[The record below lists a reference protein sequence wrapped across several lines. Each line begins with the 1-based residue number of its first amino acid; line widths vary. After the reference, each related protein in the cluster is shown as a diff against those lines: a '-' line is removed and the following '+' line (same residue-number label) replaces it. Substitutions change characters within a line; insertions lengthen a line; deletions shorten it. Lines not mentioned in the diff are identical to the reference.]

1 MGVGVFFEDF
11 AGFGETFIIDRM
23 NILSRSNY
31 YASLEF
37 ENLPGPAIEAIK
49 KIAEWLEVED
59 LSSLAPAFQLVRE
72 KAPLEDI
79 QDAFRGASRPIMGS
93 PRRPSLTM
101 VKGSVK
107 FKALSLTIPVLDSSS
122 LEVLRDVRDYLQWSQ
137 DCDDDLREMID
148 EEIISPLVDQT
159 DGVIPPYHPDSDCDM
174 RVLAFLG
181 RGNNL
186 EITFRAWEAYHWAVG
201 VAVRPYL
208 RDTLA
213 DYHDASLN
221 DRRSFAAQYGQGP
234 ATLGKNLLIGV
245 QRLLRY
251 LRLRFKSL
259 GFDVRY
265 KTSGYTTSSYYL
277 PSPKKLN
284 AAQDRAL
291 EQFIAWTKKAA

>member
-1 MGVGVFFEDF
+1 MGVGVFSEDF
-11 AGFGETFIIDRM
+11 AGYGETFIIDRM
-23 NILSRSNY
+23 NILSRPNY
-31 YASLEF
+31 YASLEY
-37 ENLPGPAIEAIK
+37 ENIPGPAIEAIK

-79 QDAFRGASRPIMGS
+79 QDAFRGASRPILGS
-93 PRRPSLTM
+93 PRSPSLAL
-101 VKGSVK
+101 VKGSVQ

-122 LEVLRDVRDYLQWSQ
+122 LEALCDARDYLQWCEDS
-137 DCDDDLREMID
+137 DEDLRELIR
-148 EEIISPLVDQT
+148 EEVISPLVVQT
-159 DGVIPPYHPDSDCDM
+159 HGVIQDSPDYDCDM
-174 RVLAFLG
+174 RVLALLG
-181 RGNNL
+181 RGSNL
-186 EITFRAWEAYHWAVG
+186 EITFREWQAYDWVVG

-208 RDTLA
+208 RDTLE
-213 DYHDASLN
+213 DFHNASLN
-221 DRRSFAAQYGQGP
+221 DRRTFAADFGQGP
-234 ATLGKNLLIGV
+234 ATLEKTLQIGV